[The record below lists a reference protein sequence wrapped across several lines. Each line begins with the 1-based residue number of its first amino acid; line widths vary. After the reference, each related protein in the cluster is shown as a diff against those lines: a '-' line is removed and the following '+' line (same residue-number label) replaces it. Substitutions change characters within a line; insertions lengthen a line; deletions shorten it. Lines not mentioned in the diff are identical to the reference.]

1 LQEDLT
7 SLEDFMLTRLKVSG
21 FKNLVDV
28 DVHFGPF
35 NCITGGNGSG
45 KSNLFDA
52 VKFLS
57 ALSDRTLI
65 DAAIS
70 VCNEGEKTHDIRS
83 LFHCVGSKYDKKMSF
98 EAEIIIP
105 GQGIDD
111 LGQKVKA
118 SITFLRYIVT
128 IAYRDDNSLPS
139 LGSLEL
145 VREELDRI
153 NLRDAS
159 KHLKFPHKAGLWRK
173 SVIKGK
179 RALPFISTENS
190 GKQKDPSIIKLIQ
203 DGIKGRTKTFQT
215 ASLPRTVLSAVNAE
229 NPTAFLAQREMQS
242 WRVLRLDP
250 SSLRASDKFASPSE
264 LGDDGSHLPATLYYL
279 SHAPGSS
286 NKASDN
292 KAVLTYDQIA
302 SHVSKFNENIH
313 KVRVKHDEKR
323 ELLTL
328 EVIDHNGTVH
338 RANSLSGGTL
348 RFLAM
353 IILEIDTRMGGL
365 ICLEEPENSIYTDR
379 ISEVL
384 KLLQDIATNPKR
396 PVGPDNPLR
405 QIIINTYS
413 PVILNQVSDDNLLFA
428 ELKELKRAG
437 LRFKRACF
445 SCLPDTW
452 RKKAFSESDTV
463 SKDKLFSYLKS
474 IFPAGEQS
482 LDISPKPKQKKSE
495 SADDRPDLQMRLP
508 TFRDV

>member
-1 LQEDLT
+1 
-7 SLEDFMLTRLKVSG
+7 MLTRLKISG

-35 NCITGGNGSG
+35 NCITGVNGSG

-52 VKFLS
+52 IKFLS
-57 ALSDRTLI
+57 ALSGSTLI
-65 DAAIS
+65 DAAVS
-70 VCNEGEKTHDIRS
+70 VCREGEKTPDIRS
-83 LFHCVGSKYDKKMSF
+83 LFHCVGGKSAKEISF

-105 GQGIDD
+105 EQGIDD
-111 LGQKVKA
+111 LGQKAEA

-153 NLRDAS
+153 NLHDAS

-190 GKQKDPSIIKLIQ
+190 GKQKDSSIIKLIQ
-203 DGIKGRTKTFQT
+203 DGIQGRTKTFQL
-215 ASLPRTVLSAVNAE
+215 AALPRTVLSTATSE
-229 NPTAFLAQREMQS
+229 NPTAFLARREMQS
-242 WRVLRLDP
+242 WRVLRLEP
-250 SSLRASDKFASPSE
+250 SSLWASDKFATPPG
-264 LGDDGSHLPATLYYL
+264 LGADGSHIPATLYYL
-279 SHAPGSS
+279 SHVPGSS
-286 NKASDN
+286 NKVSDN

-302 SHVSKFNENIH
+302 SRLSKFNENIH
-313 KVRVKHDEKR
+313 KVRVERDEKR

-328 EVIDHNGTVH
+328 EVVDHDGTVH
-338 RANSLSGGTL
+338 RASSVSGGTL

-353 IILEIDTRMGGL
+353 IVLELDTRPVGL
-365 ICLEEPENSIYTDR
+365 ICLEEPENSIYPDR
-379 ISEVL
+379 IPEVL

-396 PVGPDNPLR
+396 QVGPDNPLR
-405 QIIINTYS
+405 QIIINSNS
-413 PVILNQVSDDNLLFA
+413 PIILNQVSADNLLFTG
-428 ELKELKRAG
+428 LKELECAG
-437 LRFKRACF
+437 LKFKRACF

-452 RKKAFSESDTV
+452 RKKAFPESDTV
-463 SKDKLFSYLKS
+463 SKDKVFSYLKS
-474 IFPAGEQS
+474 IFPAEEQS

-495 SADDRPDLQMRLP
+495 STDDRFDPQLRLP
-508 TFRDV
+508 TFSDV

>member
-1 LQEDLT
+1 
-7 SLEDFMLTRLKVSG
+7 MLTRLKISG

-28 DVHFGPF
+28 DVHLGPF
-35 NCITGGNGSG
+35 NCITGVNGSG

-57 ALSDRTLI
+57 ALSGSTLI
-65 DAAIS
+65 DAAAS
-70 VCNEGEKTHDIRS
+70 VCREGEKTPDIRS
-83 LFHCVGSKYDKKMSF
+83 LFHCVGGKYDKEISF

-105 GQGIDD
+105 EQGIDD
-111 LGQKVKA
+111 LGQKAKA
-118 SITFLRYIVT
+118 GITFLRYIRYIVT
-128 IAYRDDNSLPS
+128 IAYRANDGLHST
-139 LGSLEL
+139 GSLEL

-203 DGIKGRTKTFQT
+203 DGVKGRTKTFQT
-215 ASLPRTVLSAVNAE
+215 AALPRTVLSTVNAE

-242 WRVLRLDP
+242 WRVLRLEP
-250 SSLRASDKFASPSE
+250 SSLWRPDKFATPPG
-264 LGDDGSHLPATLYYL
+264 LGADGSHLSATLYYL
-279 SHAPGSS
+279 SHPPDSS

-292 KAVLTYDQIA
+292 KAALTYDQIA
-302 SHVSKFNENIH
+302 SRLSKFNENIH
-313 KVRVKHDEKR
+313 KVRVEHDEKR

-328 EVIDHNGTVH
+328 EVIDHDGTVH
-338 RANSLSGGTL
+338 RANSVSSGTL

-353 IILEIDTRMGGL
+353 IVLEIDTRTGGL
-365 ICLEEPENSIYTDR
+365 ICLEEPENSIYPDR
-379 ISEVL
+379 IPEVL
-384 KLLQDIATNPKR
+384 EFLQDIATNPKR
-396 PVGPDNPLR
+396 PVGADNPLR
-405 QIIINTYS
+405 QIIINTHS
-413 PVILNQVSDDNLLFA
+413 PVILNQVPADNLLFA
-428 ELKELKRAG
+428 ELKELEHAG

-452 RKKAFSESDTV
+452 RKKAFPESDTV

-474 IFPAGEQS
+474 IFPAEEQS

-495 SADDRPDLQMRLP
+495 STDDRFDPQLQLP
-508 TFRDV
+508 SFSDD

>member
-1 LQEDLT
+1 
-7 SLEDFMLTRLKVSG
+7 MLTRLKISG

-35 NCITGGNGSG
+35 NCITGVNGSG

-52 VKFLS
+52 IKFLS
-57 ALSDRTLI
+57 ALSGSTLI
-65 DAAIS
+65 DAAVS
-70 VCNEGEKTHDIRS
+70 VCREGEKTPDIRS
-83 LFHCVGSKYDKKMSF
+83 LFHCVGGKYDKEISF

-105 GQGIDD
+105 EQGIDD
-111 LGQKVKA
+111 LGQKAEA

-153 NLRDAS
+153 NLQDAS

-190 GKQKDPSIIKLIQ
+190 GKQKDSSIIKLIQ
-203 DGIKGRTKTFQT
+203 DGIQGRTKTFQL
-215 ASLPRTVLSAVNAE
+215 AALPRTVLSTATSE
-229 NPTAFLAQREMQS
+229 NPTAFLARREMQS
-242 WRVLRLDP
+242 WRVLRLEP
-250 SSLRASDKFASPSE
+250 SSLWASDKFATPPG
-264 LGDDGSHLPATLYYL
+264 LGADGSHIPATLYYL
-279 SHAPGSS
+279 SHVPGSS
-286 NKASDN
+286 N

-302 SHVSKFNENIH
+302 SRLSKFNENIH
-313 KVRVKHDEKR
+313 KVRVERDEKR

-328 EVIDHNGTVH
+328 EVVDYDGTVH
-338 RANSLSGGTL
+338 RASSVSGGTL

-353 IILEIDTRMGGL
+353 IVLELDTRPVGL
-365 ICLEEPENSIYTDR
+365 ICLEEPENSIYPDR
-379 ISEVL
+379 IPEVL

-396 PVGPDNPLR
+396 QVGPDNPLR
-405 QIIINTYS
+405 QIIINSNS
-413 PVILNQVSDDNLLFA
+413 PIILNQAPADNLLFA
-428 ELKELKRAG
+428 ELKELECAG
-437 LRFKRACF
+437 LKFKRACF

-452 RKKAFSESDTV
+452 RKKAFPESDTV
-463 SKDKLFSYLKS
+463 SKDKVFSYLKS
-474 IFPAGEQS
+474 IFPAEEQS

-495 SADDRPDLQMRLP
+495 STDDRFDPQLRLP
-508 TFRDV
+508 TFSDV

>member
-1 LQEDLT
+1 
-7 SLEDFMLTRLKVSG
+7 MLTRLKISG

-35 NCITGGNGSG
+35 NCITGVNGSG

-52 VKFLS
+52 IKFLS
-57 ALSDRTLI
+57 ALSGSTLI
-65 DAAIS
+65 DAAVS
-70 VCNEGEKTHDIRS
+70 VCREGEKTPDIRS
-83 LFHCVGSKYDKKMSF
+83 LFHCVGGKYDKEISF

-105 GQGIDD
+105 EQGIDD
-111 LGQKVKA
+111 LGQKAEA

-153 NLRDAS
+153 NLQDAS

-190 GKQKDPSIIKLIQ
+190 GKQKDSSIIKLIQ
-203 DGIKGRTKTFQT
+203 DGIQGRTKTFQL
-215 ASLPRTVLSAVNAE
+215 AALPRTVLSTATSE
-229 NPTAFLAQREMQS
+229 NPTAFLARREMQS
-242 WRVLRLDP
+242 WRVLRLEP
-250 SSLRASDKFASPSE
+250 SSLWASDKFATPPG
-264 LGDDGSHLPATLYYL
+264 LGADGSHIPATLYYL
-279 SHAPGSS
+279 SHVPGSS
-286 NKASDN
+286 N

-302 SHVSKFNENIH
+302 SRLSKFNENIH
-313 KVRVKHDEKR
+313 KVRVERDEKR

-328 EVIDHNGTVH
+328 EVVDYDGTVH
-338 RANSLSGGTL
+338 RASSVSGGTL

-353 IILEIDTRMGGL
+353 IVLELDTRPVGL
-365 ICLEEPENSIYTDR
+365 ICLEEPENSIYPDR
-379 ISEVL
+379 IPEVL

-396 PVGPDNPLR
+396 QVGPDNPLR
-405 QIIINTYS
+405 QIIINSNS
-413 PVILNQVSDDNLLFA
+413 PIILNQAPADNLLFA
-428 ELKELKRAG
+428 ELKELECAG
-437 LRFKRACF
+437 LKFKRACF

-452 RKKAFSESDTV
+452 RKKAFPESDTV
-463 SKDKLFSYLKS
+463 SKDKVFSYLKS
-474 IFPAGEQS
+474 IFPAEEQS

-495 SADDRPDLQMRLP
+495 STDDRFDPQLRLP
-508 TFRDV
+508 SFRDI